1 MGCHS
6 PAVLYNLAT
15 VRSLTWNYAESVP
28 LASATATELADFLAK
43 LNVCSSR
50 LLTMGKWRGTRQRAN
65 LPILDGKI
73 TLPRYLESCL
83 GVNLQ
88 DCLLSPRLLYSMYAP
103 FQIALDDGW
112 NTGVIPISET
122 AQTFIIPE
130 EGFKLKAVS
139 FAAGDNGKF
148 VKLINGTDSSGDPI
162 YATESL
168 TLNNGAP
175 PTSTTIW
182 NTLPVIQKDVTTGG
196 VELYS
201 VIGSTEELI
210 AVYAP
215 SETIPAYKQYQ
226 VNNPG
231 DLTSCSALCK
241 LSFVPASA
249 DTDLIF
255 PSVLGALIKGL
266 QAVVYELNSD
276 DRDAA
281 RWAAA
286 LKILEDDRQELD
298 GKNMPVVEFV
308 GDFGAGQTPNLVGD
322 QWSAYPYQPYY

>member
-1 MGCHS
+1 MQ
-6 PAVLYNLAT
+6 YTLAQCRT
-15 VRSLTWNYAESVP
+15 SLWSYAESVP
-28 LASATATELADFLAK
+28 LASATAAELADFLAK
-43 LNVCSSR
+43 INLVQER
-50 LLTMGKWRGTRQRAN
+50 LLTMGKWRGTRQRAS

-88 DCLLSPRLLYSMYAP
+88 DCLLSPRIIYSVYAP

-122 AQTFIIPE
+122 AQTFIIPD
-130 EGFKLKAVS
+130 EGFKLKVVSSAV
-139 FAAGDNGKF
+139 GDNGKF
-148 VKLINGTDSSGDPI
+148 VKLIGGTDTSDAQI

-168 TLNNGAP
+168 TLNSATP
-175 PTSTTIW
+175 PTSTTTW
-182 NTLPVIQKDVTTGG
+182 NTLPIIEKDVTTGK

-201 VIGSTEELI
+201 VIGSTVELI

-215 SETIPAYKQYQ
+215 SETIPSYKQYRI
-226 VNNPG
+226 NNPG

-241 LSFVPASA
+241 LAYTPAVA

-255 PSVLGALIKGL
+255 PPVLGALAKGL

-281 RWAAA
+281 RWASAM
-286 LKILEDDRQELD
+286 KILEDDRAELD

-322 QWSAYPYQPYY
+322 QWSAYPYQGYIY